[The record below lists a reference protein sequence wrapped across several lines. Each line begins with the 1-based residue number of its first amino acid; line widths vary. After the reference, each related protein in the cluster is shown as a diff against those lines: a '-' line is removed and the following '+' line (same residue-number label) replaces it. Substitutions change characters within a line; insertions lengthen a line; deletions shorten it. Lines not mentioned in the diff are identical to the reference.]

1 MLWASR
7 SADDRTLAFDP
18 SLIVCPEM
26 APWQSHALR
35 AAAAAALLTGC
46 GTPSGPKPAELT
58 EFKAAAE
65 LNVLWQASV
74 GSAEKYVFFPR
85 VHAGVVYAAGADG
98 SVKGFEQATGRST
111 LSIDANERI
120 SGGVGVG
127 GGLVLLG
134 TPKGRVL
141 AFDGE
146 GKSLWQAQLSSEV
159 LAPPEAQTGIV
170 VVRTGDG
177 RIHGI
182 DAATGKGKWVY
193 QRALPTLS
201 VRSHAGLVVTQGAVF
216 AGFPGGRLV
225 ALALRNGNIGW
236 EAIVALPR
244 GTTELERVA
253 DVTSLPVID
262 GEQACAAAFQGRV
275 ACFDVR
281 RGSLLWARDVS
292 SVAGIAVD
300 ARALYVTDDKNAV
313 QALDKASGSSI
324 WRQDKLAG
332 RRVSGP
338 LALGR
343 YVVVGDFEG
352 YVHLI
357 SREDGS
363 FAARIE
369 TDGSAIRAPPIA
381 LDATSFL
388 VQTRDGGV
396 YAITVR

>member
-1 MLWASR
+1 MASWH
-7 SADDRTLAFDP
+7 L
-18 SLIVCPEM
+18 
-26 APWQSHALR
+26 HALR
-35 AAAAAALLTGC
+35 AAAVGALLFGC

-58 EFKAAAE
+58 EFEAKAA
-65 LNVLWQASV
+65 LHILWQGSV
-74 GSAEKYVFFPR
+74 GSAQKHVFFPQAS
-85 VHAGVVYAAGADG
+85 AGVVYAAGADG
-98 SVKGFEQATGRST
+98 GVKVFEQATGRST
-111 LSIDANERI
+111 LSIDAEEQV

-134 TPKGRVL
+134 TPQGRVL
-141 AFDGE
+141 VFDRE
-146 GKSLWQAQLSSEV
+146 GKRLWEAQLSSEV
-159 LAPPEAQTGIV
+159 LAPAEAQEGFV
-170 VVRTGDG
+170 VVRTVDG
-177 RIHGI
+177 RIHGL
-182 DAATGKGKWVY
+182 DAATGKSKWVY
-193 QRALPTLS
+193 QRTLPSLS
-201 VRSHAGLVVTQGAVF
+201 VRSHAGMVVTQGAVF

-225 ALALRNGNIGW
+225 ALALANGHIGW

-262 GEQACAAAFQGRV
+262 GKQACAAAFQGRV
-275 ACFDVR
+275 ACFDVL
-281 RGSLLWARDVS
+281 RGTLLWARDVS

-300 ARALYVTDDKNAV
+300 ARYLYVTDARNAV
-313 QALDKASGSSI
+313 QALDKASGASI
-324 WRQDKLAG
+324 WRQDKLSG
-332 RRVSGP
+332 RNVSGP

-343 YVVVGDFEG
+343 YVVVGDLEG

-369 TDGSAIRAPPIA
+369 TDGSAILAPPIA

-396 YAITVR
+396 YAITIK